1 MGDTNPKQSVKH
13 LIHAT
18 FNIRRSHEW
27 RLTADYSWSKD
38 WFRMYLVGAL
48 KKPYIKFPYLEG
60 TKINDRI
67 SRELQTRFTF
77 NLYKSLSFY
86 TNIS

>member
-1 MGDTNPKQSVKH
+1 
-13 LIHAT
+13 
-18 FNIRRSHEW
+18 
-27 RLTADYSWSKD
+27 
-38 WFRMYLVGAL
+38 MYLVGAL

-67 SRELQTRFTF
+67 SRELQIRFTF